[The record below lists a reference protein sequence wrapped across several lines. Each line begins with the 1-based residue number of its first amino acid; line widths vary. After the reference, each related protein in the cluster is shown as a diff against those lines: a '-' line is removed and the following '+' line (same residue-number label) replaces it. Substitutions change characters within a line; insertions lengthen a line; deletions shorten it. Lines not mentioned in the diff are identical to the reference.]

1 MRIKPVVGV
10 FLAVL
15 FFCGTAS
22 AAILTLDQ
30 TKLLDT
36 TRWGSAVNV
45 VINPT
50 DPFASTGGFIPSGAR
65 GTNWASVDPTMPNV
79 NSANGVFFTPT
90 IPGVTGL
97 SVTNMVLFGTG
108 GGLGF
113 AGIAAEGFGLQI
125 TNWNNQIWDFTVGA
139 NINGVY
145 YNSSTFALNNGTSG
159 NPGETASLVVDFGGT
174 RTIANTDLF
183 GLFATLHGSF
193 QSDQPHFEVN
203 PVPEPGTM
211 VLLGTGLIGLAGWG
225 RKKFR
230 K

>member
-1 MRIKPVVGV
+1 MRLKPVVGV
-10 FLAVL
+10 MLALL

-36 TRWGSAVNV
+36 TNWGSAVNV
-45 VINPT
+45 VINPVN
-50 DPFASTGGFIPSGAR
+50 PLASTGFIPSGAR

-79 NSANGVFFTPT
+79 NSIQGVFYTPT
-90 IPGVTGL
+90 ISGSGL
-97 SVTNMVLFGTG
+97 SVTNMVLYGTG
-108 GGLGF
+108 SGLGF
-113 AGIAAEGFGLQI
+113 AGGTAEGFGLQV

-139 NINGVY
+139 YINGTY
-145 YNSSTFALNNGTSG
+145 YYSPTVALENGPYLSQG
-159 NPGETASLVVDFGGT
+159 QSAALVADFGGT
-174 RTIANTDLF
+174 KTIGSADMF
-183 GLFATLHGSF
+183 GLFATLHGGLA
-193 QSDQPHFEVN
+193 SDQPHFEIN

-211 VLLGTGLIGLAGWG
+211 MLLGTGLIGLAGWG